1 MKWMSIESI
10 ADGTFTEK
18 SDVYVSHDL
27 NLCWLLRTHFCTY
40 NTNRFPLLCTSIDQN

>member
-27 NLCWLLRTHFCTY
+27 HCVGF
-40 NTNRFPLLCTSIDQN
+40 